1 MSVDEYKENLETLF
15 RRLKESLPENCLVI
29 WLTTLPISKR
39 IRGGFLIPEIEFRN
53 STLRLDVLEANFFVH
68 KVWSYCILV
77 TPKCILRQTVKILMK
92 CSHN

>member
-1 MSVDEYKENLETLF
+1 MNIGAMIDSRYGAMSVDEYKENLETLF

-68 KVWSYCILV
+68 KVWS
-77 TPKCILRQTVKILMK
+77 
-92 CSHN
+92 